1 MQGLTRAELAQL
13 EPQLQ
18 AGPVALIEFTDG
30 DEGALPG
37 INVATI
43 VHAPARDVMALVQN
57 RKLRELMR
65 TLDKVDVVDRQGQ
78 SLVYDW
84 RWQMALLTFE
94 GRNAMTVYAPPPE
107 RVDAG
112 YRATIDSQSGDL
124 GTGRISIR
132 VLPRGEHESLLCV
145 SMRLDLRTANY
156 VARKLAGAGR
166 SINRT
171 ANMSLTYAMVL
182 SLRREAERRAG
193 FTPAQH
199 DAGELHKPAFDAKA
213 LRPLLERGD
222 LVLLDMTGDRLNQIA
237 AFGLIHRKRALVRD
251 VMLDADAFGSALLPG
266 SEAKVVSK
274 EGEVTTFDWD
284 IDLPLVGVSGR
295 MRMRDHYPVVAVD
308 AVDGALEG
316 GRWNFETRTL
326 AKDTTIVATW
336 ASFDLRN
343 STWFVRKLADADPY
357 LGHGMTAASEVMLVR
372 ALRTNAG
379 KLAEERATSR
389 RHAPRLPT
397 NFASPL
403 TIARATHLRWA
414 RNRTL
419 SYCARALPHA
429 QFCLTRSGKS
439 RRNFAVVRAHPAWPG
454 VCS

>member
-1 MQGLTRAELAQL
+1 MPQLMKAFRVPTRTLTLASALLTCAAHLHAQPPGEDNAKGASERPYDARAERLQGLTRAELALL

-18 AGPVALIEFTDG
+18 SGPVALIEFTDG

-43 VHAPARDVMALVQN
+43 VHAPARDVMTLVEKPQAYPSF
-57 RKLRELMR
+57 MH

-94 GRNAMTVYAPPPE
+94 GRNSMTVYAPPPE
-107 RVDAG
+107 RADAG

-132 VLPRGEHESLLCV
+132 VLPRGDRESLLCI

-156 VARKLAGAGR
+156 VARKLAAAGR
-166 SINRT
+166 SINRS
-171 ANMSLTYAMVL
+171 ANMSLTYAMAL

-193 FTPAQH
+193 FTPAEP
-199 DAGELHKPAFDAKA
+199 GETELHKPAFDAKA

-222 LVLLDMTGDRLNQIA
+222 VVLLDMSGDHLNQIA
-237 AFGLIHRKRALVRD
+237 AFGLIHRQRALVHD
-251 VMLDADAFGSALLPG
+251 VLLDADGFGSALLPG

-295 MRMRDHYPVVAVD
+295 MRMKDHDPVVAVD

-316 GRWNFETRTL
+316 GRWNFETHTFG
-326 AKDTTIVATW
+326 KNTTIVSTW

-343 STWFVRKLADADPY
+343 STWFVRKLADADPF
-357 LGHGMTAASEVMLVR
+357 LGHGLTAASEVMLVR

-379 KLAEERATSR
+379 KLAEERAN
-389 RHAPRLPT
+389 AA
-397 NFASPL
+397 ASA
-403 TIARATHLRWA
+403 AR
-414 RNRTL
+414 
-419 SYCARALPHA
+419 
-429 QFCLTRSGKS
+429 
-439 RRNFAVVRAHPAWPG
+439 
-454 VCS
+454 